1 MKYILMDLDGTISN
15 PMLGITRSV
24 QYALKSFGI
33 EEPNLEKLCS
43 YIGPPLRVSFQE
55 FHSLSPE
62 EAEEA
67 LAKYRERYS
76 VTGLFENEVYDG
88 MEELLVKLKNAGKIL
103 IVATSK
109 PEVFAKKVMKHF
121 NLDQYFTDICGASLD
136 TSRDTKEAVI
146 RYAMEN
152 NGITDYSE
160 AVMVGDRKHDT
171 EGAKSAGIA
180 SIGVLYGFGSK
191 EELEEAG
198 ADRIAET
205 VEDVYRVITDW
216 EE

>member
-33 EEPNLEKLCS
+33 EEPNLENLCT
-43 YIGPPLRVSFQE
+43 YIGPPLRVSFQQY
-55 FHSLSPE
+55 HGLLPE
-62 EAEEA
+62 DAEQA

-76 VTGLFENEVYDG
+76 VTGLFENEVYEG
-88 MEELLVKLKNAGKIL
+88 MDELLAKLKKAGKIL

-109 PEVFAKKVMKHF
+109 PEVFAKQVMKHF
-121 NLDQYFTDICGASLD
+121 KLDHFFTDICGASLD

-146 RYAMEN
+146 RYAMEK
-152 NGITDYSE
+152 NGITDCSE
-160 AVMVGDRKHDT
+160 AVMVGDRMHDT
-171 EGAKSAGIA
+171 EGAKNVGIA
-180 SIGVLYGFGSK
+180 SLGVLYGFGSR

-205 VEDVYRVITDW
+205 VEDLYQVIMDW
-216 EE
+216 K